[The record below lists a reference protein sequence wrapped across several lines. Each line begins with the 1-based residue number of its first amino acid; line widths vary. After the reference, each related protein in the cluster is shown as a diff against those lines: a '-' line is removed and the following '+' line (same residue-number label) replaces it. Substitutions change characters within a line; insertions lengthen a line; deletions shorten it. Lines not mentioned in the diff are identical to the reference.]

1 MSFSKEIRGKLLN
14 YFQQKLHVFPYRTGW
29 LRQGDCPSC
38 GKSKKFGINL
48 WLDRTNCFSCGYHPK
63 PLLLIMN
70 LENLDT
76 FAEVYKFIGAFE
88 EAEYLETHLPTL
100 EEKEVKLPVS
110 FRLLSFGEGTLGRYA
125 RGYMLNRDYKIDY
138 LTMKGVG
145 YCTKGPYAYRIII
158 PFYERGQ
165 LIYFNARQFIQMG
178 TKHKNPPTDE
188 FGIGKSL
195 IIYNVDSL
203 HIYES
208 IYMVESATNALTLG
222 DRASGYGGKLAS
234 AYQLSKVLRSPCKKV
249 TILWDPD
256 AQWEALSM
264 ALTLVKHK
272 KVRVVAMPKEYKGKK
287 NPDVNDIGKK
297 DTLKLIKA
305 TPFQSYQELYSRFLN
320 EPKPFHKLPIA

>member
-1 MSFSKEIRGKLLN
+1 MSFTRPIRNKLVT
-14 YFQQKLHVFPYRTGW
+14 YFTQKLRVYPHRTGW

-63 PLLLIMN
+63 PILLLMH

-76 FAEVYKFIGAFE
+76 FAEAYKFLGAFE
-88 EAEYLETHLPTL
+88 EAEYLETHLPIL
-100 EEKEVKLPVS
+100 EQKEVKLPVS
-110 FRLLSFGEGTLGRYA
+110 FRLLSFGTTRISRAAQSYMKK
-125 RGYMLNRDYKIDY
+125 RGYDIDY

-145 YCTKGPYAYRIII
+145 YCVKGPYAYRIII

-165 LIYFNARQFIQMG
+165 MIYFNARQFIAIG
-178 TKHKNPPTDE
+178 SKHKNPPTDE

-203 HIYES
+203 HLYKS

-222 DRASGYGGKLAS
+222 DRASAYGGKLAS
-234 AYQLSKVLRSPCKKV
+234 TYQISKVLKSQCKRV

-264 ALTLVKHK
+264 ALQLVNHK
-272 KVRVVAMPKEYKGKK
+272 KVRVVNMPKRWKGKT
-287 NPDVNDIGKK
+287 NPDVNDLGKSE
-297 DTLKLIKA
+297 TLKLIKA
-305 TPFQSYQELYSRFLN
+305 TPFQTYKELYNRFIN
-320 EPKPFHKLPIA
+320 EPKPVHKLPTA